1 MDDSGFS
8 FESFCAVTGEDS
20 TASMIQASTLS
31 PGELGQDLEI
41 PLALVQFAKRIKA
54 IRDSRGS
61 LLDSSLFGE
70 PAWNMLLALYV
81 AAGERYA
88 LSISA
93 LSAESG
99 TPATTAARA
108 INRLLELKMV
118 RRDPNPSDN
127 RSAYIELTHGTIAK
141 LTELLDNA
149 RNKHLAD

>member
-1 MDDSGFS
+1 
-8 FESFCAVTGEDS
+8 
-20 TASMIQASTLS
+20 MIQASTLS
-31 PGELGQDLEI
+31 PGELGQDLEL

-118 RRDPNPSDN
+118 RRVPNPSDN